1 MPVRKALL
9 IALLALSSISLGG
22 CLVEDR
28 GFGHGYERHD
38 DGDRHERFRGYGHD
52 RD

>member
-9 IALLALSSISLGG
+9 IALLALSTVSLAG

-28 GFGHGYERHD
+28 GFGHEHGSEHHD
-38 DGDRHERFRGYGHD
+38 DPYRGFDRR
-52 RD
+52 